1 MEICG
6 ILRLGSNETI
16 VQSELAERKVN
27 LAQSTHLDVGD
38 GTVESAAPIYH
49 SSATIHESVVV

>member
-6 ILRLGSNETI
+6 ILRLRSNETI
-16 VQSELAERKVN
+16 VQSELAKRKVN

-38 GTVESAAPIYH
+38 CTVKSATPIHH
-49 SSATIHESVVV
+49 SSATIHESVVM